1 MATPF
6 QGLFIVK
13 RLTISKPALE
23 VIIDNRDQVEKGT
36 SGDYM
41 TGTAHHELDVVR
53 STKSVRHLMAMVCLG
68 SRLSKC
74 RGHKV
79 SQVSMSPPSVVLT
92 PLKALHL

>member
-1 MATPF
+1 M
-6 QGLFIVK
+6 K

-23 VIIDNRDQVEKGT
+23 VIIDNRDQVENGT
-36 SGDYM
+36 SSDYM
-41 TGTAHHELDVVR
+41 TGTAHHELDIVR
-53 STKSVRHLMAMVCLG
+53 STESVRHLMEMVCLG

-92 PLKALHL
+92 PLAALRL